1 MLCFFF
7 FFFLKNMLFSSLLLA
22 STNDYVIQLYVSKP
36 TVNEKHFV
44 EFSFA
49 LEFFNMHMG

>member
-1 MLCFFF
+1 MMQFC
-7 FFFLKNMLFSSLLLA
+7 
-22 STNDYVIQLYVSKP
+22 VSKP

>member
-1 MLCFFF
+1 MLCVF